1 MVGNISRPKSN
12 EGVGL
17 WLIKIAAGLLVL
29 IVLGIHFVINH
40 VVAPGGLLTYED
52 VINYY
57 NVPIVPVMEIVF
69 LIVLVTHS
77 LLGLRSIILDLSP
90 MQKISRIVDY
100 LFLAVGTIAIIYGA
114 WLVIVLANR

>member
-1 MVGNISRPKSN
+1 MIGNIFRPKSN
-12 EGVGL
+12 ERVGL

-69 LIVLVTHS
+69 LIVVVTHS
-77 LLGLRSIILDLSP
+77 LLGLRSIILDLGP
-90 MQKISRIVDY
+90 VQKISRIVDY

>member
-1 MVGNISRPKSN
+1 MIGNISRPKSN
-12 EGVGL
+12 ERVGL

-40 VVAPGGLLTYED
+40 VVAPGGLLTYDD

-69 LIVLVTHS
+69 LIVVVTHS
-77 LLGLRSIILDLSP
+77 LLGVRSIILDLSP
-90 MQKISRIVDY
+90 IQKISRIVDY
-100 LFLAVGTIAIIYGA
+100 LFLALGIIAIIYGA
-114 WLVIVLANR
+114 WLVLILANR